1 MLCMHL
7 VSNLKKIKIYI
18 CASFVFQSP
27 RTMVWILGG
36 VGMGKPTSEGLK
48 AKVTCSTIKQENPG

>member
-1 MLCMHL
+1 MRCMHL

-36 VGMGKPTSEGLK
+36 VGEGNGETNIGRSKSQGNL
-48 AKVTCSTIKQENPG
+48 QHN